1 MDKTLKKLG
10 DGELDVMLAIW
21 EAREAGEENTPVTS
35 GEVMK
40 RLGEKRSWG
49 ITTLMTVLA
58 RLVEKGYLSCDRST
72 RTNYYTP
79 LVEEKEYKERES
91 RTFLNRLHRSS
102 LPSLVSSLYQGG
114 AVNSDDLEELRRFID
129 TIGKEE

>member
-1 MDKTLKKLG
+1 MDKHLKKLG
-10 DGELDVMLAIW
+10 DGELDVMLAVW
-21 EAREAGEENTPVTS
+21 EAWEEGTPITS
-35 GEVMK
+35 GDVMK
-40 RLGEKRSWG
+40 RLSQKRSWG

-79 LVEEKEYKERES
+79 LVQEQEYKERES
-91 RTFLNRLHRSS
+91 RTFLARLHRSS

-114 AVNSDDLEELRRFID
+114 AVTNDDLEELRRFID
-129 TIGKEE
+129 AIDKEV

>member
-1 MDKTLKKLG
+1 MEGPLKKLG
-10 DGELDVMLAIW
+10 DGELDVMLAVW
-21 EAREAGEENTPVTS
+21 EAWEDGKPVTS

-40 RLGEKRSWG
+40 RLSEKRSWG

-72 RTNYYTP
+72 RSNLYTP
-79 LVEEKEYKERES
+79 LVQEKEYKERES
-91 RTFLNRLHRSS
+91 RSFLNRLHRSS

-114 AVNSDDLEELRRFID
+114 AVSSDDLEELRRFID
-129 TIGKEE
+129 AIGKEE